1 MANND
6 AFSSSSSSSAA
17 PTPGPPSGPQGLTR
31 RPSRTAA
38 MMTFSMEVFDNE
50 VVPSSLSSIAPIL
63 RVAAEI
69 EAERPRVAYLCRF
82 YAFEKAHRLDP
93 SSSGRGVRQ
102 FKTALLQRLERDNAP
117 SLSKRLKKSDAR
129 EIESFY
135 QQYYEHYVRALDR
148 GEQADRAQLGKA
160 YQTAGVLFEVL
171 CAVNKTEK
179 VEEVAPEIIA
189 AARDVQEK
197 KEIYVPYNILPLD
210 AAGASQP
217 IMQLE
222 EIKAAVA
229 ALKNTRGLNWP
240 SSFDSQRQ
248 KSGDMD
254 ILDWL
259 RTMFGF
265 QKDNVRNQREHLIL
279 LLSNVHIRL
288 SPKPEPL
295 TKLDD
300 RAVDAVMNKLFKNYK
315 KWCKFLGR
323 KHSLRLPQDKQEAQ
337 QRKVLYMGLYLLIW
351 GEAANIRF
359 MPECLCYIFH
369 NMAYE
374 LHGLLAGNVSVVT
387 GENIRPSYGGDDEAF
402 LKKVITPI
410 YRVIEKESK
419 KSNDGKAPHSA
430 WCNYDDLNEYFWLPD
445 CFSLGWP
452 MRDDGEL
459 FKSVRESKARQ
470 GEHPSQ
476 KTSSKSTGKSY
487 FVETRTFW
495 HIFRSFDRM
504 WTFYALVLQAMII
517 IAWGGYT
524 VNDILDEDFLYD
536 MSSIFIAAAFLRFLQ
551 IRTWYVSSNR
561 RFCRQMAPQDKRAQS
576 PLLAKTNTHPKS
588 IRYPWTTQP
597 MAADKDPSVRMDL
610 RNTPFTVQLGR
621 GASIQLA
628 NATINTGN
636 SGATIQFGELQF
648 SLATASAAAVP
659 VYGMDTEG
667 PAGRPYAADVAAR
680 HLHPPPRRPQPTQV
694 ITANEFPQRRVS
706 VFKRLS
712 NSETPATRRVM
723 DGKQISVLPATT
735 TTLPTGLSMP
745 GRNDAEASSSGGR
758 PSRRQRRRMNAELR
772 ARQLLQVHPSTLS
785 AQEPEASVPTQN
797 KFTNLKWVKRNSS
810 TGELKQSFW
819 EQQPQALVP
828 QKKKEPETLSGRV
841 HRVLKTVKERGLMKK
856 KYQRP
861 LVIEA
866 RRIPPRELPPLVTR
880 GKFKPNLQEAHRGVT
895 LGPRVQESTAE
906 RAQQKDKQI
915 WRPRSHERK
924 ALGRQ
929 TNMGV
934 TSGAASQK
942 SSPTNKSHKKWIPKK
957 VPFDNPLDG
966 RHPGES
972 SRESHHQPIASSQEE
987 ASFDRSPRIEEFFMP
1002 GDEPEI
1008 QWKRRSGILYRR
1020 QHGAGSTAGR
1030 DEDSS
1035 ENEEE
1040 EEFEENPLFADAA
1053 ALAEAQ
1059 RQMHRQMKA
1068 KDKEIAQLNAKMTEM
1083 MTQMTMM
1090 MQMMQRNI
1098 TANPIPQ
1105 TQGEQWETAISKKTT
1120 KMLKQLEGVPG
1131 VKWKSPTEPVLDLK
1145 ALPIAQTSTFKQH
1158 PNQAGSSKS
1167 GKEKSSKR
1175 KTKLK
1180 KFKKK
1185 RTATQRAIDCLDE
1198 YYQTVRRPIKLADF
1212 MSELKVAEAE
1222 EANEE
1227 SLPMETCRVI
1237 SVTPVAPIKDKY
1249 VNELVVEI
1257 CLATSSMDYSSE
1269 EDLYFPREVES
1280 EHDITSQMEH
1290 VQLEGDSELEGQL
1303 DLFLNFP
1310 GYHRWKF
1317 TAVMRNVLKTIIS
1330 LAWAVILPLL
1340 YMRSGSPITLP
1351 VDLHKWLG
1359 QVKGLPPLYL
1369 MAVALYMLPN
1379 LLAAVLFVFPMLR
1392 RWIENSDWH
1401 VIRFLLWWSQVL
1413 LLYSSHL
1420 TGSPRIYVGR
1430 GMHESQFTLF
1440 KYTLFW
1446 LLLLASKFAFSY
1458 FIKPLI
1464 KPTKDIMK
1472 VHNIRYAWH
1481 EFFPNVKNNI
1491 GAVVSLWI
1499 PVILVYFMDTQIW
1512 YSIFST
1518 FYGGVSGAFGRLG
1531 EIRTLGM
1538 LRSRFH
1544 SLPGAFNSC
1553 LVPSDKRQK
1562 RGFSLSKRFA
1572 EASPSKRTEAAK
1584 FAQLWNEIICSFRE
1598 EDLIN
1603 PSLKMIQW
1611 PPFLLASKIPIA
1623 LDMAAEFRSKDSDLW
1638 KRICADEYMKCA
1650 VIECYESFKLVLN
1663 LLIIGENEK
1672 RIIGIIIKEI
1682 EASIAKGSFLANF
1695 RMSALPTLCKKIVE
1709 LVGIL
1714 KEGDASKRDSV
1725 VLLLQD
1731 MLEVVTR
1738 DMMVNEIRELV
1749 ELGHGNKESVPR
1761 RQLFAGTGS
1770 KSAILLPPM
1779 TTAQWEEQIKRLYL
1793 LLTVKES
1800 AIDVPTNLE
1809 ARRRIAFFTNSLFMD
1824 MPRAPRVR
1832 KMLSFSVMTPYYSE
1846 ETVYSK
1852 SDLDLENEDGVSF
1865 LTANFVVVTNPSI
1878 SIDEWNNF
1886 MERIDCKKESDVW
1899 ANEENILQLR
1909 HWASLRGQTLCR
1921 TVRGMMYYQRALKL
1935 QAFLDMASESEILE
1949 GYKAVTEP
1957 EEEGKRSQ
1965 RSLSAQLEAIAD
1977 MKFTFVA
1984 TCQIY
1989 GNQKQSGDRRA
2000 TDILNLMVN
2009 FPSLRVAYID
2019 EVEEREG
2026 GKVKKVY
2033 YSVLIKAVDN
2043 RDQEIYRIKLPG
2055 AAKIGEGKPENQN
2068 HAVIFTRGEALQ
2080 AIDMNQDN
2088 YLEEALKMRNL
2099 LEEFNEDHG
2108 LRPPTILGVREHIFT
2123 GSVSSLGWFMSNQE
2137 TTFVTIGQRVL
2148 ATPLKVRFH
2157 YGHPDVFDRIFHI
2170 TRGGISKASRGINL
2184 SEDIF
2189 AGFNSTLRQ
2198 GNITHHEYIQ
2208 VGKGRDVGLNQISLF
2223 EAKVACGNGEQILS
2237 RDIYRLGHRFD
2248 FFRMLSCYFT
2258 TVGFYVSSMMVV
2270 IIVYLFLYGNLYLSL
2285 SGLEAAIMKQALMRG
2300 NNPLKAAMASQS
2312 AVQLGLLMALPMV
2325 MEIGLE
2331 RGFRTA
2337 LGDIIIM
2344 QLQLCSVFFT
2354 FSLGTKSH
2362 YFGRTIL
2369 HGGAKYRA
2377 TGRGFVVRHVKFAEN
2392 YRMYSR
2398 SHFTKGLELML
2409 LLIVYQIYG
2418 SATTDSTT
2426 FILLTAS
2433 MWFLVATWLFAPF
2446 LFNPS
2451 GFEWQKI
2458 VDDWDDWSKWIN
2470 SRGGIGVPAN
2480 KSWESWWEE
2489 EQEHLSST
2497 GILGRL
2503 LEIFLSLRFFVF
2515 QYGIVYHLHVSN
2527 SSKSLI
2533 VYALS
2538 WLVIVAVML
2547 ILKVVSMGRKKFS
2560 ADFQLMFRLLKLF
2573 LFIGC
2578 IGTVCILFTL
2588 LNLTVADIVVSF
2600 LAFMPT
2606 GWAIL
2611 QISQALKPAVKAFG
2625 LWGSVK
2631 ALGRG
2636 YEYVMGLVI
2645 FAPVAVLAWFPFVSE
2660 FQTRLLFNQAFSR
2673 GLQISRILA
2682 GGKKQSIAFLLRD
2695 DKFCGCDL

>member
-1 MANND
+1 MAKND
-6 AFSSSSSSSAA
+6 SAA
-17 PTPGPPSGPQGLTR
+17 PGPSSSTTAGEAVAGTPSGPQGLTR
-31 RPSRTAA
+31 RPSRSAA

-69 EAERPRVAYLCRF
+69 EPERPRVAYLCRF

-102 FKTALLQRLERDNAP
+102 FKTALLQRLERDNAA
-117 SLSKRLKKSDAR
+117 SLAKRLKKSDAR

-148 GEQADRAQLGKA
+148 GEQSDRQCPVLFHVNRAQLGKA

-179 VEEVAPEIIA
+179 VEKVAPEIIA

-222 EIKAAVA
+222 EIKASVA

-240 SSFDSQRQ
+240 SSLEAQRQ
-248 KSGDMD
+248 KQGDLD
-254 ILDWL
+254 LLDWL
-259 RTMFGF
+259 RAMFGF
-265 QKDNVRNQREHLIL
+265 QRDNVRNQREHFIL
-279 LLSNVHIRL
+279 LLANVHIRL

-295 TKLDD
+295 TKACCAQKLDD

-323 KHSLRLPQDKQEAQ
+323 KHSLRLPQDTQEAQ
-337 QRKVLYMGLYLLIW
+337 QRKILYMGLYLLIW
-351 GEAANIRF
+351 GEAANVRF

-402 LKKVITPI
+402 LKKIITPI
-410 YRVIEKESK
+410 YRVIQEEAM
-419 KSNDGKAPHSA
+419 KSNNGKSSNSV
-430 WCNYDDLNEYFWLPD
+430 WCNYDDLNEYFWSPD

-452 MRDDGEL
+452 MRDDGDF
-459 FKSVRESKARQ
+459 FKSIRESK
-470 GEHPSQ
+470 S
-476 KTSSKSTGKSY
+476 GK
-487 FVETRTFW
+487 
-495 HIFRSFDRM
+495 
-504 WTFYALVLQAMII
+504 AMII

-524 VNDILDEDFLYD
+524 MNEILDKDFLYD
-536 MSSIFIAAAFLRFLQ
+536 MSSVFITAAFLRVLQ
-551 IRTWYVSSNR
+551 
-561 RFCRQMAPQDKRAQS
+561 
-576 PLLAKTNTHPKS
+576 
-588 IRYPWTTQP
+588 
-597 MAADKDPSVRMDL
+597 
-610 RNTPFTVQLGR
+610 
-621 GASIQLA
+621 
-628 NATINTGN
+628 
-636 SGATIQFGELQF
+636 
-648 SLATASAAAVP
+648 
-659 VYGMDTEG
+659 
-667 PAGRPYAADVAAR
+667 
-680 HLHPPPRRPQPTQV
+680 
-694 ITANEFPQRRVS
+694 
-706 VFKRLS
+706 
-712 NSETPATRRVM
+712 
-723 DGKQISVLPATT
+723 
-735 TTLPTGLSMP
+735 
-745 GRNDAEASSSGGR
+745 
-758 PSRRQRRRMNAELR
+758 
-772 ARQLLQVHPSTLS
+772 
-785 AQEPEASVPTQN
+785 
-797 KFTNLKWVKRNSS
+797 
-810 TGELKQSFW
+810 
-819 EQQPQALVP
+819 
-828 QKKKEPETLSGRV
+828 
-841 HRVLKTVKERGLMKK
+841 
-856 KYQRP
+856 
-861 LVIEA
+861 
-866 RRIPPRELPPLVTR
+866 
-880 GKFKPNLQEAHRGVT
+880 
-895 LGPRVQESTAE
+895 
-906 RAQQKDKQI
+906 
-915 WRPRSHERK
+915 
-924 ALGRQ
+924 
-929 TNMGV
+929 NM
-934 TSGAASQK
+934 
-942 SSPTNKSHKKWIPKK
+942 
-957 VPFDNPLDG
+957 
-966 RHPGES
+966 
-972 SRESHHQPIASSQEE
+972 
-987 ASFDRSPRIEEFFMP
+987 
-1002 GDEPEI
+1002 
-1008 QWKRRSGILYRR
+1008 
-1020 QHGAGSTAGR
+1020 
-1030 DEDSS
+1030 
-1035 ENEEE
+1035 
-1040 EEFEENPLFADAA
+1040 
-1053 ALAEAQ
+1053 
-1059 RQMHRQMKA
+1059 
-1068 KDKEIAQLNAKMTEM
+1068 
-1083 MTQMTMM
+1083 
-1090 MQMMQRNI
+1090 
-1098 TANPIPQ
+1098 
-1105 TQGEQWETAISKKTT
+1105 
-1120 KMLKQLEGVPG
+1120 
-1131 VKWKSPTEPVLDLK
+1131 LDL
-1145 ALPIAQTSTFKQH
+1145 L
-1158 PNQAGSSKS
+1158 
-1167 GKEKSSKR
+1167 
-1175 KTKLK
+1175 
-1180 KFKKK
+1180 
-1185 RTATQRAIDCLDE
+1185 
-1198 YYQTVRRPIKLADF
+1198 
-1212 MSELKVAEAE
+1212 
-1222 EANEE
+1222 
-1227 SLPMETCRVI
+1227 
-1237 SVTPVAPIKDKY
+1237 
-1249 VNELVVEI
+1249 
-1257 CLATSSMDYSSE
+1257 
-1269 EDLYFPREVES
+1269 
-1280 EHDITSQMEH
+1280 
-1290 VQLEGDSELEGQL
+1290 
-1303 DLFLNFP
+1303 LNFP

-1317 TAVMRNVLKTIIS
+1317 IAVMRNVLK
-1330 LAWAVILPLL
+1330 IL
-1340 YMRSGSPITLP
+1340 
-1351 VDLHKWLG
+1351 
-1359 QVKGLPPLYL
+1359 
-1369 MAVALYMLPN
+1369 
-1379 LLAAVLFVFPMLR
+1379 
-1392 RWIENSDWH
+1392 
-1401 VIRFLLWWSQVL
+1401 
-1413 LLYSSHL
+1413 
-1420 TGSPRIYVGR
+1420 PRIYVGR

-1446 LLLLASKFAFSY
+1446 LLLLSSKLAFSY
-1458 FIKPLI
+1458 FVQIKPLV

-1472 VHNIRYAWH
+1472 VHNVHYAWH

-1491 GAVVSLWI
+1491 GAVVSLWVPI
-1499 PVILVYFMDTQIW
+1499 ILVYFMDTQIW
-1512 YSIFST
+1512 YAIFST
-1518 FYGGVSGAFGRLG
+1518 LCGGVSGAFGRLG

-1544 SLPGAFNSC
+1544 SLPGAFNVC
-1553 LVPSDKRQK
+1553 LVPSEKRQK
-1562 RGFSLSKRFA
+1562 RGFFLSKRYA
-1572 EASPSKRTEAAK
+1572 EEM
-1584 FAQLWNEIICSFRE
+1584 
-1598 EDLIN
+1598 DLLMVPYSSD

-1623 LDMAAEFRSKDSDLW
+1623 LDMAAQFRSKDADLW

-1663 LLIIGENEK
+1663 LIIGL
-1672 RIIGIIIKEI
+1672 IIKEI
-1682 EASIAKGSFLANF
+1682 EASIGHGSFLVDF
-1695 RMSALPTLCKKIVE
+1695 RMSALPTLCNKIVE
-1709 LVGIL
+1709 LIGTL
-1714 KEGDASKRDSV
+1714 KEGDASKRDGV

-1738 DMMVNEIRELV
+1738 DLMVNEIRELV

-1770 KSAILLPPM
+1770 KSAILFPPV
-1779 TTAQWEEQIKRLYL
+1779 TTAQWEEQIQRFYL

-1809 ARRRIAFFTNSLFMD
+1809 ARRRIAFFTNSLFMN
-1824 MPRAPRVR
+1824 MPKAPRVR
-1832 KMLSFSVMTPYYSE
+1832 KMLSFSIMTPYYTE
-1846 ETVYSK
+1846 ETVYSR
-1852 SDLDLENEDGVSF
+1852 SDLDLENEDGVSIIF
-1865 LTANFVVVTNPSI
+1865 YLQKIFP
-1878 SIDEWNNF
+1878 DEWNNF
-1886 MERIDCKKESDVW
+1886 MERIECKKESEVW
-1899 ANEENILQLR
+1899 ANEENVLQLR

-1921 TVRGMMYYQRALKL
+1921 TVRGMMYYRRALKL

-1957 EEEGKRSQ
+1957 SEEEQRSQ
-1965 RSLSAQLEAIAD
+1965 RSLTAQLEAIAD
-1977 MKFTFVA
+1977 MKFTYVA

-1989 GNQKQSGDRRA
+1989 GNQKQSGDRHA

-2009 FPSLRVAYID
+2009 YPSLRVAYID

-2026 GKVKKVY
+2026 DKVKKVY
-2033 YSVLIKAVDN
+2033 YSVLVRAVDN

-2137 TTFVTIGQRVL
+2137 TSFVTIGQRVL
-2148 ATPLKVRFH
+2148 ANPLKVRFH

-2270 IIVYLFLYGNLYLSL
+2270 IIVYLFLYGKLYLSL
-2285 SGLEAAIMKQALMRG
+2285 SGLESAIMKRALMRG

-2312 AVQLGLLMALPMV
+2312 AVQLGLLMTLPMV

-2398 SHFTKGLELML
+2398 SHFTKGLEMML
-2409 LLIVYQIYG
+2409 LLIVYDIYG
-2418 SATTDSTT
+2418 SAATDSIT
-2426 FILLTAS
+2426 FMLVTAS
-2433 MWFLVATWLFAPF
+2433 MWFLVASWLFAPF

-2458 VDDWDDWSKWIN
+2458 VEDWDDWTKWIG

-2480 KSWESWWEE
+2480 KSWESWWDE
-2489 EQEHLSST
+2489 EQEHLNST
-2497 GILGRL
+2497 GMIGCLW
-2503 LEIFLSLRFFVF
+2503 EIILSLRFFVF
-2515 QYGIVYHLHVSN
+2515 QYGLWPFMAGDCGCDSD
-2527 SSKSLI
+2527 
-2533 VYALS
+2533 
-2538 WLVIVAVML
+2538 
-2547 ILKVVSMGRKKFS
+2547 LKVT
-2560 ADFQLMFRLLKLF
+2560 D
-2573 LFIGC
+2573 
-2578 IGTVCILFTL
+2578 ILS
-2588 LNLTVADIVVSF
+2588 SF

-2611 QISQALKPAVKAFG
+2611 QISQACKPVVKALG

-2636 YEYVMGLVI
+2636 YEYMMGLAI
-2645 FAPVAVLAWFPFVSE
+2645 LTPVAVLAWFPFVSE

-2682 GGKKQSIAFLLRD
+2682 GGKKQR
-2695 DKFCGCDL
+2695 